1 MLEKIDKIKAEVIE
15 YGSLIKDKITLEEFR
30 LKFLSRKGLLNDL
43 FEDFKLVD
51 KSLKGAVGKALNELK
66 ILSQNVFEEKQKEVE
81 HYRFIY

>member
-66 ILSQNVFEEKQKEVE
+66 ILSQNVFEEKQKVSRT
-81 HYRFIY
+81 YRLNF